1 MLALKAAEPARSENA
16 AAHSEL
22 AAGTTQWLL
31 DFSSKA
37 RAVKARMLAVSQLF
51 DDMQHAL
58 TPELSYLQPY
68 VHLLVP

>member
-37 RAVKARMLAVSQLF
+37 RTVKARMLF
-51 DDMQHAL
+51 DNMRHAP
-58 TPELSYLQPY
+58 TPELS
-68 VHLLVP
+68 

>member
-1 MLALKAAEPARSENA
+1 MLALKAAEPACSENA

-37 RAVKARMLAVSQLF
+37 RTIKARMLF
-51 DDMQHAL
+51 DNMRHAP
-58 TPELSYLQPY
+58 TPELS
-68 VHLLVP
+68 